1 MSMDLF
7 EAIHSQRAIR
17 RFNEEPVPDE
27 LVRKILDAAI
37 RAPSGGNRQPWSFIV
52 VTDSDVKLELG
63 RLYKESWDQG
73 GLSKMAS
80 DSDAST
86 ARVYTSAQYLAE
98 RMGEAPVLVLACIE
112 TGGGDTSITT
122 GSSIYPAVQNLMLAA
137 RGLGLGTVLTTIHKG
152 REAAV
157 KSLLGI
163 PANVETAALIPMG
176 FPGEGAR
183 FGPTRRTPVDE
194 VAHRD
199 RWGGAL

>member
-1 MSMDLF
+1 MELF

-17 RFNEEPVPDE
+17 RFHDEPVSDE

-52 VTDSDVKLELG
+52 VTDAEVKLELG

-73 GLSKMAS
+73 GRSRQAAS
-80 DSDAST
+80 PDPST
-86 ARVYTSAQYLAE
+86 ARVYTSAQYLAD

-112 TGGGDTSITT
+112 TGGSGTSITT

-152 REAAV
+152 REAEV
-157 KSLLGI
+157 KALLGI

-183 FGPTRRTPVDE
+183 FGPTRRVPVDE